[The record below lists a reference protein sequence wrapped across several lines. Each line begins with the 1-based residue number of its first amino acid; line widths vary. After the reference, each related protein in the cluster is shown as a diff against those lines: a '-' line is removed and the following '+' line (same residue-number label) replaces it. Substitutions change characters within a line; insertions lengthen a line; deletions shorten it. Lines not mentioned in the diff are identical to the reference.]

1 MAIDGGG
8 VPGRQV
14 AGMAVFQVAFHRL
27 SSLDAIADSLRPPQE
42 PVMNPLPS
50 VHSPADFT
58 QATWDD
64 IAPLYA
70 SLADQ
75 PLDLD
80 NVPDWLRAWSH
91 LEEALTE
98 AAALA
103 MIAYTADTADPVKE
117 AAHLRFSGE
126 ILPRVEEQEVRLA
139 GRLLALGYTRPDL
152 EVPLTR
158 LRTQREIFRQENVP
172 LMSAV
177 EELGT
182 SYQKIT
188 GAITVQW
195 EGQEKT
201 IPQLQIYLRSP
212 DRAVRER
219 AFRSASGAYVGRHDQ
234 LADIFDQ
241 LFALRSQV
249 AGNAGFSDFQD
260 YTFRAKCRFDYG
272 PADCARF
279 QRAVEQVVVPA
290 VGRILERR
298 RRRLQVETLRPWD
311 LGADPERRD
320 PLRPFDEVR
329 ELIAKSRTV
338 FDRVAPALGREFQ
351 IMADEQLLDLGT
363 RKGKAPGGYCET
375 LHFRGRPFIFMN
387 AVGVTDDVSTLLH
400 EAGHAFHAF
409 AAHSQALIWQRHPGL
424 EMCEL
429 ASMSMELLASP
440 YLGMDQGGFFR
451 PDELARAR
459 IEHLEGI
466 LLSLTHIAAVDAFQ
480 SWIYTSGQGGDRD
493 ARDRAWLEI
502 RHRFEPGLDWSGLAA
517 ELVARWY
524 RQLHIFLHPF
534 YYIEYGIAQ
543 LGALQIWRNSLHDQ
557 TATVRRYRHALAL
570 GATQPLPA
578 LYEAAGA
585 RLTFDAA
592 TIGELATLVERH
604 IEAWEAGAAE
614 LPAA

>member
-1 MAIDGGG
+1 
-8 VPGRQV
+8 
-14 AGMAVFQVAFHRL
+14 
-27 SSLDAIADSLRPPQE
+27 
-42 PVMNPLPS
+42 MNPPSS

-58 QATWDD
+58 RSTWDE

-70 SLADQ
+70 ALADR
-75 PLDLD
+75 PLDRD
-80 NVPDWLRAWSH
+80 NVEDWLRAWSH
-91 LEEALTE
+91 LEEALVE

-103 MIAYTADTADPVKE
+103 MIAYTCDTADPAKE
-117 AAHLRFSGE
+117 AAHLRFSGG

-152 EVPLTR
+152 EVTLAR
-158 LRTQREIFRQENVP
+158 LRTQRELFRPENVP
-172 LMSAV
+172 LMSAL

-188 GAITVQW
+188 GAITVPW

-219 AFRSASGAYVGRHDQ
+219 AFRSASGAYVTLHDQ
-234 LADIFDQ
+234 LADLFDQ
-241 LFALRSQV
+241 LFALRSRI
-249 AGNAGFSDFQD
+249 AGNAGFSDFRD
-260 YTFRAKCRFDYG
+260 YTFRAKCRFDYS

-311 LGADPERRD
+311 LGADLERRD
-320 PLRPFDEVR
+320 PLRPFGEVG
-329 ELIAKSRTV
+329 ELIAKSRMI
-338 FDRVAPALGREFQ
+338 FDRVAPVLGREFQ
-351 IMADEQLLDLGT
+351 ILADEHLLDLGS
-363 RKGKAPGGYCET
+363 RKGKAPGGYCEM

-387 AVGVTDDVSTLLH
+387 AVGVAEDVSTLLH
-400 EAGHAFHAF
+400 ESGHAFHAF
-409 AAHSQALIWQRHPGL
+409 AAHSQPLIWQRQPGM

-440 YLGMDQGGFFR
+440 YLGVEQGGFFR
-451 PDELARAR
+451 PHELARAR
-459 IEHLEGI
+459 IEHLEDI
-466 LLSLTHIAAVDAFQ
+466 LLSLTHIASVDAFQ

-502 RHRFEPGLDWSGLAA
+502 RRRFEPALDWSGLGA
-517 ELVARWY
+517 ERLARWY
-524 RQLHIFLHPF
+524 RQLHIFLYPF

-557 TATVRRYRHALAL
+557 ADAVRRYRSALAL
-570 GATQPLPA
+570 GATRPLPA
-578 LYEAAGA
+578 LYQAAGA

-592 TIGELATLVERH
+592 TIGELATFVERH
-604 IEAWEAGAAE
+604 IEAWEAGIAE